1 MYGLGAGFLPAVIAG
16 ASIDLQENTHLLKY
30 LERERTFK
38 PNIAFLT
45 PALCD
50 MFLQRRGEAR
60 IYKVAVSAGARLK
73 EDIVRAFDDRFGTL
87 VNLYGSTEL
96 GAISAASPDDALD
109 LRATTIG
116 RPMADVTLA
125 PASSVQTEA
134 QHAVQDGPN
143 SQSAEPQTD
152 ELYCHHPW
160 GFEAYIDEHG
170 HLISPAAAW
179 FKTGDLARLYP
190 DGCVQILGRAD
201 NSINRDGYLVLLAD
215 IERAME
221 QIEAI
226 AQVVVLTTPAERQ
239 RGQYL
244 AAFCVLKEGIHL
256 DEARIRAQCFDCLPR
271 YAIPDEVFL
280 LDAFP
285 TLPSGKVDRQALI
298 ARLGV

>member
-1 MYGLGAGFLPAVIAG
+1 
-16 ASIDLQENTHLLKY
+16 
-30 LERERTFK
+30 
-38 PNIAFLT
+38 
-45 PALCD
+45 

-73 EDIVRAFDDRFGTL
+73 EDVVRAFDDRFGTL

-125 PASSVQTEA
+125 PASSMQATE

-143 SQSAEPQTD
+143 SQSAEPHTD
-152 ELYCHHPW
+152 ELYCNHPW
-160 GFEAYIDEHG
+160 GFEAYIDEYG
-170 HLISPAAAW
+170 HLISPAEAW
-179 FKTGDLARLYP
+179 FKTGDLARFYP

-244 AAFCVLKEGIHL
+244 AAFCVLQEGMNL
-256 DEARIRAQCFDCLPR
+256 DETRIRAQCFDFLPR